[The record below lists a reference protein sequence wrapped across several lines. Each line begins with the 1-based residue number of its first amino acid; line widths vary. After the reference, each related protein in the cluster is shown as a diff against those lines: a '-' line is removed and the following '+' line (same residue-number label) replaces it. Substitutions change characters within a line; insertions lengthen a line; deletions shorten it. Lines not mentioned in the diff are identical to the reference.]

1 MSQASTLEPS
11 ESDRTNGIPSS
22 DVELLEMAGD
32 ASRKLRS
39 AIAVRVVG
47 QEQVIELMLIA
58 LLARGHALLVGV
70 PGLAKTLLVASLAE
84 ALDLSFGRVQFTPD
98 LLPADITGTDVL
110 QEDGGARVVRFLPGP
125 IFHNLV
131 LADEINRTPPKTQAA
146 LLQAMQERR
155 VTVGT
160 HTHAL
165 PDPFQVFATR
175 NPIEQEGT
183 YPLPE
188 AQLDRFLLE
197 VHVEYPSADEEREI
211 ARRTTGV
218 QGELVPRVL
227 ASDEVRALQALI
239 PRMPVTDAA
248 VALAVSLG
256 RATRPTEPN
265 APREVRDLVRF
276 GSGPRGPQALV
287 LASKARAAL
296 RGEAAA
302 DVDDVRALVLPVLRH
317 RLVLSYRAEAE
328 GLRDVDVLERVVA
341 AVDGRR

>member
-1 MSQASTLEPS
+1 M
-11 ESDRTNGIPSS
+11 ESGSPEVSRPS
-22 DVELLEMAGD
+22 DVELLVRAQA
-32 ASRKLRS
+32 ASKELHE
-39 AIAVRVVG
+39 AIGHKVVG
-47 QEQVIELMLIA
+47 QADVVDLMLVA

-110 QEDGGARVVRFLPGP
+110 QEDEDNAGVVHRRVRFLEGP
-125 IFHNLV
+125 IFHNLI

-160 HTHAL
+160 RTHVL

-197 VHVEYPSADEEREI
+197 IHVDYPSESEEREI
-211 ARRTTGV
+211 ARRTTSADAGTI
-218 QGELVPRVL
+218 PRVL
-227 ASDEVRALQALI
+227 SVEDVRALQALV
-239 PRMPVTDAA
+239 PRIPVTDAA
-248 VALAVSLG
+248 IALAVSLG
-256 RATRPTEPN
+256 RATRPEGTRGTSR
-265 APREVRDLVRF
+265 AVREVTEYVRF
-276 GSGPRGPQALV
+276 GAGPRGSQALV
-287 LASKARAAL
+287 LAAKARAAL

-302 DVDDVRALVLPVLRH
+302 DVDDVRALVIPVLRH
-317 RLVLSYRAEAE
+317 RLVMSYRAEAE
-328 GLRDVDVLERVVA
+328 GVRDTDVLRRVVES
-341 AVDGRR
+341 VT